1 VDTDYSDMDA
11 IARKSE
17 RIVLRQ
23 LAKVGQ
29 LAVADAMGVSEST
42 VSRMKDRDEK
52 GGPSQIQ
59 KWCKALAAMGLKIT
73 PAEYRCY
80 DPKQIEAVFVLA
92 QKYVSSMQS
101 SAELLFEDDE

>member
-59 KWCKALAAMGLKIT
+59 KWCKALAAMGLKIV
-73 PAEYRCY
+73 PSHYKCFDQKE
-80 DPKQIEAVFVLA
+80 IEALFVLA
-92 QKYVSSMQS
+92 KGRMSKMESTQ
-101 SAELLFEDDE
+101 ELVWEDE